1 MGTVQSKVMG
11 TVQFKVMRHGAI
23 IAHSPSMFGHQGPG
37 TYVHQSPNAHITVTS
52 YNGGETRKH
61 EENHQLFLRQ
71 KAVIDKF
78 LEWKVV
84 TQEQYE
90 KSLHDLMER
99 ETITDSAALP
109 GR

>member
-1 MGTVQSKVMG
+1 M
-11 TVQFKVMRHGAI
+11 
-23 IAHSPSMFGHQGPG
+23 
-37 TYVHQSPNAHITVTS
+37 
-52 YNGGETRKH
+52 KH

-99 ETITDSAALP
+99 ETITDSAVLP
-109 GR
+109 GRGSYQE